1 MKKNNVKK
9 SQKGIK
15 RNIKNIARMKR
26 NQLKHE
32 KMIDFLQNKVL
43 KKYDNLWSKEYS
55 DEMRNKLEK
64 EEKINE

>member
-1 MKKNNVKK
+1 MKKNNAKVSK
-9 SQKGIK
+9 KGIK
-15 RNIKNIARMKR
+15 RNSKNTARMKR

-64 EEKINE
+64 EEKTNE

>member
-64 EEKINE
+64 EEK

>member
-1 MKKNNVKK
+1 MKKNNARISK
-9 SQKGIK
+9 KGIK
-15 RNIKNIARMKR
+15 RNAKNTARIKR

-55 DEMRNKLEK
+55 DEMRNKIER
-64 EEKINE
+64 EESTNE